1 MKRIL
6 FNLIFIL
13 FLTACSSAPPTTH
26 PQNAIDTA
34 VAATVAAQ
42 PSSTAEASP
51 TPAMTTS
58 ATIQPSATARPTN
71 TSRPTEE
78 PAISVEEAQSRFIK
92 IIVDNL
98 EDDGDIER
106 VNLARFDDGVF
117 EMELHTAWA
126 SKDSQPDVSYDV
138 VQFLAVAISGVD
150 DEKMKQMADGD
161 RFAFSL
167 TTYSTDGDYRYRSET
182 DLATLRKVEARAISY
197 EEWVE
202 ASGAGFR

>member
-6 FNLIFIL
+6 FSLIIIFTL
-13 FLTACSSAPPTTH
+13 AACSSPATIQ

-34 VAATVAAQ
+34 VAATIAAQ
-42 PSSTAEASP
+42 PSSIPEPSSTP
-51 TPAMTTS
+51 TVTTS
-58 ATIQPSATARPTN
+58 PTIQPSATARPTN
-71 TSRPTEE
+71 TPRPTEE
-78 PAISVEEAQSRFIK
+78 QSISVEEAQSRFTK
-92 IIVDNL
+92 IVVDYL
-98 EDDGDIER
+98 EDASDIER

-117 EMELHTAWA
+117 EIELHTAWA
-126 SKDSQPDVSYDV
+126 SKDSQPDVSYDT
-138 VQFLAVAISGVD
+138 VQFLAVAIGGVD
-150 DEKMKQMADGD
+150 DEKMIQMAGGD
-161 RFAFSL
+161 HFVFSL